1 MSPPSDPPS
10 PPSEPPSS
18 PPSDSASATSTDQA
32 SAPSADSTAS
42 LSAAPAGATD
52 CVFRDRA
59 VYLGDADTLVLADLH
74 VGRAEAAG
82 VDAPLGEA
90 TDRIERLKALLAAFE
105 PAQVVF
111 AGDVLDRFDRLSE
124 RSRQRV
130 AALRTACLDA
140 GADPVAI
147 AGNHDTRLSDC
158 WPDDVH
164 RERTL
169 GDDTVVCHG
178 HREPD
183 ARGRR
188 YLVGHDHPAI
198 AIEGVRRPC
207 FCFGEGCYRGNDLLV
222 LPAFTRLAAGVEI
235 NDRRAADFQSP
246 LVASLDA
253 LRPIVVDGER
263 GLWFPPLGSFRE
275 LL

>member
-1 MSPPSDPPS
+1 MSPSSPTDPPS
-10 PPSEPPSS
+10 SS
-18 PPSDSASATSTDQA
+18 PATDSASATSTDPTPSTSTDPA
-32 SAPSADSTAS
+32 SSTSASPPPG
-42 LSAAPAGATD
+42 AAD
-52 CVFRDRA
+52 CRFRDRA

-74 VGRAEAAG
+74 VGRAEAAS

-90 TDRIERLKALLAAFE
+90 TDRIERLEALLAAFE

-124 RSRQRV
+124 RSRRTV
-130 AALRTACLDA
+130 ASLRTACLDA
-140 GADPVAI
+140 GADPVAL
-147 AGNHDTRLSDC
+147 AGNHDTRLADC
-158 WPDDVH
+158 WPDSVAE
-164 RERTL
+164 ERTL
-169 GDDTVVCHG
+169 SDGTVVCHG
-178 HREPD
+178 HVEPD

-188 YLVGHDHPAI
+188 YLIGHDHPAI

-207 FCFGEGCYRGNDLLV
+207 FCFGEGCYRGGDLLV

-246 LVASLDA
+246 LVASLEA
-253 LRPIVVDGER
+253 LRPVVVDGEA
-263 GLWFPPLGSFRE
+263 LWFPPLGAFRR